1 MCSIT
6 KAKRTQ
12 QGNLQNEDGLEV
24 VVVIVVDVVQAV
36 SPLEDFWMYSSALPI
51 MMSLMRC
58 AVNSW
63 LFLFRICHINIPEMG
78 ANMEVIMIL
87 SKYGSD
93 HDVGDCE
100 GDLVEGEDDQD
111 EVAVDPKVG
120 ELGRI
125 SDTSLVIFVNTR

>member
-12 QGNLQNEDGLEV
+12 QGNLPNEDGLEV
-24 VVVIVVDVVQAV
+24 VVVVVIVVVVVDVVQAV
-36 SPLEDFWMYSSALPI
+36 SPLEDFWIYSSALPI

-63 LFLFRICHINIPEMG
+63 LFSFRICHIHISD
-78 ANMEVIMIL
+78 MIL

-93 HDVGDCE
+93 HDLE
-100 GDLVEGEDDQD
+100 QIW
-111 EVAVDPKVG
+111 K
-120 ELGRI
+120 
-125 SDTSLVIFVNTR
+125 

>member
-12 QGNLQNEDGLEV
+12 QGNLPNEDGLKV

-78 ANMEVIMIL
+78 ANMEVIVIL
-87 SKYGSD
+87 SNYTYGSD
-93 HDVGDCE
+93 HD
-100 GDLVEGEDDQD
+100 LQQLW
-111 EVAVDPKVG
+111 K
-120 ELGRI
+120 
-125 SDTSLVIFVNTR
+125 